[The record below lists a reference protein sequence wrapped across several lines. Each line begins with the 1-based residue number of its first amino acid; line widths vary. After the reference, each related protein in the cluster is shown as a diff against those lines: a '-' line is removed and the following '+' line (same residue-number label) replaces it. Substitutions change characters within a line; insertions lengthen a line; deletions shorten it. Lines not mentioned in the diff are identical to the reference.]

1 MLYYIYF
8 YLLYEF
14 NMYKKNKEIL
24 EMNYNI
30 IYIILRELYS
40 FYCLIRCLFFKLVVG
55 FLLFNEKEGD
65 KIYNFLFRVL
75 WILFIFILKLF

>member
-24 EMNYNI
+24 EMNYYI
-30 IYIILRELYS
+30 IYIILRELYR
-40 FYCLIRCLFFKLVVG
+40 FYCLICCLFFKLVVG